1 MRLAPRSRGSGG
13 NSKCCQEYLT
23 RPDSFK
29 HIDGRTPA
37 MSLLGCK
44 LQSDWAAIGIDEGM
58 DFSCQPP
65 RERPMQPDLS
75 SVFDR

>member
-1 MRLAPRSRGSGG
+1 MRLAPRSRG

-65 RERPMQPDLS
+65 TRATHATGSL
-75 SVFDR
+75 VCF